1 MMEVQQT
8 GFKGLYKIQ
17 PSVFEDKRG
26 YFFESWN
33 QKQFRE
39 QGLDFEFVQD
49 NQSMSAA
56 NVLRGLHFQVPPW
69 EQGKLVQVIQGSALD
84 VVVDLRKDQSTFG
97 KNYKL
102 VLSSREKNMLWIP
115 PGFAHGFLTLEDNTL
130 FFYKCTQLYNK
141 ESERVIFWNDP
152 QLNIDWNTENP
163 IVSEKDKAAM
173 NFRDFNSP
181 F

>member
-1 MMEVQQT
+1 MKVQQT
-8 GFKGLYKIQ
+8 GFEGLYTIQ

-26 YFFESWN
+26 FFFESWN
-33 QKQFRE
+33 KQKFRD
-39 QGLDFEFVQD
+39 QGLDSDFVQD

-56 NVLRGLHFQVPPW
+56 NVLRGLHFQLPPW

-84 VVVDLRKDQSTFG
+84 VVVDLRKDQPTFG
-97 KNYKL
+97 KNYKI
-102 VLSSREKNMLWIP
+102 VLTAKEKNMLWIP

-141 ESERVIFWNDP
+141 ESERAIAWNDP
-152 QLNIDWNTENP
+152 LLNIDWGKENP
-163 IVSEKDKAAM
+163 IVSDKDNAAM

>member
-1 MMEVQQT
+1 MKVQQT
-8 GFKGLYKIQ
+8 GFEGLYIIQ

-33 QKQFRE
+33 KEKFRE
-39 QGLDFEFVQD
+39 QGLDSVFVQD

-56 NVLRGLHFQVPPW
+56 NVLRGMHFQVPPW
-69 EQGKLVQVIQGSALD
+69 EQGKLVQVIRGSVLD
-84 VVVDLRKDQSTFG
+84 VVVDVRKDQPTFG
-97 KNYKL
+97 QNYKL
-102 VLSSREKNMLWIP
+102 ILTSREKNMLWIP

-141 ESERVIFWNDP
+141 ESERAIAWNDP
-152 QLNIDWNTENP
+152 QLKIDWGTENP
-163 IVSEKDKAAM
+163 VVSEKDNAAM

>member
-1 MMEVQQT
+1 MKVQQT
-8 GFKGLYKIQ
+8 GFEGLYKIQ

-26 YFFESWN
+26 FFFESWN
-33 QKQFRE
+33 QKKFRD
-39 QGLDFEFVQD
+39 QGLDSDFVQD

-84 VVVDLRKDQSTFG
+84 VVVDLRKDQPTFG
-97 KNYKL
+97 KNYKI
-102 VLSSREKNMLWIP
+102 VLTAKEKNMLWIP

-141 ESERVIFWNDP
+141 ESERAIAWNDP
-152 QLNIDWNTENP
+152 LLNIDWGKENP
-163 IVSEKDKAAM
+163 IVSDKDNAAM

>member
-1 MMEVQQT
+1 MKVQQT
-8 GFKGLYKIQ
+8 GFEGLYIIQ

-33 QKQFRE
+33 QQKFRD
-39 QGLDFEFVQD
+39 QGLDFKFVQD

-69 EQGKLVQVIQGSALD
+69 EQGKLVQVTQGSALD
-84 VVVDLRKDQSTFG
+84 VVVDLRKDQPTFG
-97 KNYKL
+97 QNYKL

-115 PGFAHGFLTLEDNTL
+115 PGFAHGFLTLEDNTV

-141 ESERVIFWNDP
+141 ESERAILWNDP
-152 QLNIDWNTENP
+152 QLNIDWGIENP
-163 IVSEKDKAAM
+163 VVSEKDKSAM

>member
-1 MMEVQQT
+1 MKVQQT
-8 GFKGLYKIQ
+8 GFEGLYIIQ

-33 QKQFRE
+33 KEKFRE
-39 QGLDFEFVQD
+39 QGLDSVFVQD

-56 NVLRGLHFQVPPW
+56 NVLRGMHFQVPPW
-69 EQGKLVQVIQGSALD
+69 EQGKLVQVIRGSVLD
-84 VVVDLRKDQSTFG
+84 VVVDVRKDQPTFG

-102 VLSSREKNMLWIP
+102 VLTSREKNMLWIP

-141 ESERVIFWNDP
+141 ESERAIAWNDP
-152 QLNIDWNTENP
+152 QLKIDWGAENP
-163 IVSEKDKAAM
+163 VVSEKDNAAM

>member
-1 MMEVQQT
+1 MKVQQT
-8 GFKGLYKIQ
+8 GFEGLYTIQ

-26 YFFESWN
+26 FFFESWN
-33 QKQFRE
+33 KQKFRD
-39 QGLDFEFVQD
+39 QGLDSDFVQD

-56 NVLRGLHFQVPPW
+56 NVLRGLHFQLPPW

-84 VVVDLRKDQSTFG
+84 VVVDLRKDQPTFG

-141 ESERVIFWNDP
+141 ESERAIAWNDP
-152 QLNIDWNTENP
+152 LLNIDWGKENP
-163 IVSEKDKAAM
+163 IVSDKDKAAM

>member
-1 MMEVQQT
+1 MKVQQT
-8 GFKGLYKIQ
+8 GFEGLYIIQ

-33 QKQFRE
+33 KEKFRK

-56 NVLRGLHFQVPPW
+56 NVLRGMHFQVPPW
-69 EQGKLVQVIQGSALD
+69 EQGKLAQVISGSVLD
-84 VVVDLRKDQSTFG
+84 VVVDLRKDQPTFG
-97 KNYKL
+97 QNYKL

-141 ESERVIFWNDP
+141 ESDRAIAWNDP
-152 QLNIDWNTENP
+152 HLNIDWGTENP

>member
-1 MMEVQQT
+1 MKVQQT
-8 GFKGLYKIQ
+8 GFEGLYIIQ

-33 QKQFRE
+33 QQKFRE
-39 QGLDFEFVQD
+39 QGLDFKFVQD

-69 EQGKLVQVIQGSALD
+69 EQGKLVQVTQGSALD
-84 VVVDLRKDQSTFG
+84 VVVDLRKDQPTFG
-97 KNYKL
+97 QNYKL

-115 PGFAHGFLTLEDNTL
+115 PGFAHGFLTLEDNTV

-141 ESERVIFWNDP
+141 ESERAILWNDP
-152 QLNIDWNTENP
+152 QLNIDWGIENP
-163 IVSEKDKAAM
+163 VVSEKDKSAM

>member
-1 MMEVQQT
+1 MKVQQT
-8 GFKGLYKIQ
+8 GFEGLYIIQ

-33 QKQFRE
+33 QQKFRD
-39 QGLDFEFVQD
+39 QGLDFKFVQD

-69 EQGKLVQVIQGSALD
+69 EQGKLVQVTQGSALD
-84 VVVDLRKDQSTFG
+84 VVVDLRKDQPTFG
-97 KNYKL
+97 QNYKL

-141 ESERVIFWNDP
+141 ESERAILWNDP
-152 QLNIDWNTENP
+152 QLNIDWGIENP
-163 IVSEKDKAAM
+163 VVSEKDKSAM

>member
-1 MMEVQQT
+1 MKVQQT
-8 GFKGLYKIQ
+8 GFEGLYIIQ

-33 QKQFRE
+33 QQKFRD
-39 QGLDFEFVQD
+39 QGLDFDFVQD

-69 EQGKLVQVIQGSALD
+69 EQGKLVQVTQGSALD
-84 VVVDLRKDQSTFG
+84 VVVDLRKDQPTFG
-97 KNYKL
+97 QNYKL

-115 PGFAHGFLTLEDNTL
+115 PGFAHGFLTLEDNTV

-141 ESERVIFWNDP
+141 ESERAILWNDP
-152 QLNIDWNTENP
+152 QLNIDWGIENP
-163 IVSEKDKAAM
+163 VVSEKDKSAM

>member
-1 MMEVQQT
+1 MKVQQT
-8 GFKGLYKIQ
+8 GFEGLYTIQ

-26 YFFESWN
+26 FFFESWN
-33 QKQFRE
+33 QKKFRD
-39 QGLDFEFVQD
+39 QGLDSDFVQD

-84 VVVDLRKDQSTFG
+84 VVVDLRKDQPTFG
-97 KNYKL
+97 KNYKI
-102 VLSSREKNMLWIP
+102 VLTAKEKNMLWIP

-141 ESERVIFWNDP
+141 ESERAIAWNDP
-152 QLNIDWNTENP
+152 LLNIDWGKENP
-163 IVSEKDKAAM
+163 IVSDKDNAAM

>member
-1 MMEVQQT
+1 MMKVQQT
-8 GFKGLYKIQ
+8 AFEGLYIIQ

-33 QKQFRE
+33 QRKFRD
-39 QGLDFEFVQD
+39 QRLDFDFVQD
-49 NQSMSAA
+49 NQSLSAA

-69 EQGKLVQVIQGSALD
+69 EQGKLVQVIRGSALD
-84 VVVDLRKDQSTFG
+84 VVVDLRKGQPTFG
-97 KNYKL
+97 KNFKL
-102 VLSSREKNMLWIP
+102 VISAREKNMLWIP

-141 ESERVIFWNDP
+141 ESERAILWNDP
-152 QLNIDWNTENP
+152 MLDIDWGIENP
-163 IVSEKDKAAM
+163 VVSDKDNAAM
-173 NFRDFNSP
+173 MFSDFISP

>member
-1 MMEVQQT
+1 MKVQQT
-8 GFKGLYKIQ
+8 GFEGLYIIQ

-33 QKQFRE
+33 QQKFRD
-39 QGLDFEFVQD
+39 QGLDFDFVQD

-69 EQGKLVQVIQGSALD
+69 EQGKLVQVTQGSALD
-84 VVVDLRKDQSTFG
+84 VVVDLRKDQPTFG
-97 KNYKL
+97 QNYKL

-141 ESERVIFWNDP
+141 ESERAILWNDP
-152 QLNIDWNTENP
+152 QLNIDWGIENP
-163 IVSEKDKAAM
+163 VVSEKDKSAM

>member
-1 MMEVQQT
+1 MKVQQT
-8 GFKGLYKIQ
+8 GFEGLYKIQ

-26 YFFESWN
+26 FFFESWN
-33 QKQFRE
+33 KQKFRD
-39 QGLDFEFVQD
+39 QGLDSDFVQD

-84 VVVDLRKDQSTFG
+84 VVVDLRKDQPTFG
-97 KNYKL
+97 KNYKI
-102 VLSSREKNMLWIP
+102 VLTAKEKNMLWIP

-141 ESERVIFWNDP
+141 ESERAIAWNDP
-152 QLNIDWNTENP
+152 LLNIDWGKENP
-163 IVSEKDKAAM
+163 IVSDKDNAAM

>member
-1 MMEVQQT
+1 MKVQQT
-8 GFKGLYKIQ
+8 GFEGLLIIQ

-33 QKQFRE
+33 QQKFRDH
-39 QGLDFEFVQD
+39 GLAFDFVQD

-84 VVVDLRKDQSTFG
+84 VVVDLRKDQPTFG
-97 KNYKL
+97 KNFKL
-102 VLSSREKNMLWIP
+102 VISSKDKNMLWIP
-115 PGFAHGFLTLEDNTL
+115 PGFAHGFLTLEEKTL

-141 ESERVIFWNDP
+141 ESERAILWNDP
-152 QLNIDWNTENP
+152 QLNIDWGIENP
-163 IVSEKDKAAM
+163 IVSEKDKSAM